1 MEHFPEGN
9 QHVAHRGGIVAGPV
23 VVEGGQI
30 QMLRHNIQFVFGQ
43 LRQQVLGQNQG
54 VHIGGVKFQT
64 HLFAA
69 CPDKPD
75 VEFRVVG
82 GQGPTVDEFQKFR
95 QGILQLGGVLQHFIR
110 DAGET
115 DDLRRQAAVGVYEGL
130 EPFADLAVFQHHRA
144 DFRNGLPIH
153 LQAGGL
159 NIEADEFVV
168 QPAVPPAVD
177 GNAVVHVVDKIPLH
191 AIEDLD
197 LVPGGVPRV
206 REGLGHTVIRD
217 GNGGM
222 APADGLLD
230 DLLRVRQGVHIAH
243 FRVEMQLHALHRG
256 GILPFLVLDNVD
268 VVGIELN
275 VLAVPGRLHLAL
287 NAQPHTGIDLPIQA
301 LGFLFRQVFMDG
313 HGAGVVRHL
322 HMEPPH
328 TGPPGLHTFH
338 GEHLAAYRGIAHFQ
352 IQRLHFHGLD
362 LDGVAHQDRP

>member
-1 MEHFPEGN
+1 MNG
-9 QHVAHRGGIVAGPV
+9 
-23 VVEGGQI
+23 
-30 QMLRHNIQFVFGQ
+30 
-43 LRQQVLGQNQG
+43 
-54 VHIGGVKFQT
+54 
-64 HLFAA
+64 
-69 CPDKPD
+69 
-75 VEFRVVG
+75 
-82 GQGPTVDEFQKFR
+82 
-95 QGILQLGGVLQHFIR
+95 
-110 DAGET
+110 DA
-115 DDLRRQAAVGVYEGL
+115 V
-130 EPFADLAVFQHHRA
+130 
-144 DFRNGLPIH
+144 I
-153 LQAGGL
+153 
-159 NIEADEFVV
+159 
-168 QPAVPPAVD
+168 
-177 GNAVVHVVDKIPLH
+177 HVVDEVSLH
-191 AIEDLD
+191 AVEDLD
-197 LVPGGVPRV
+197 LVPGGMPGV
-206 REGLGHTVIRD
+206 REGLGHAVVGD

-287 NAQPHTGIDLPIQA
+287 NAQPHAGVDLSVQT
-301 LGFLFRQVFMDG
+301 LGFLFRQVFVDG

>member
-1 MEHFPEGN
+1 M
-9 QHVAHRGGIVAGPV
+9 
-23 VVEGGQI
+23 
-30 QMLRHNIQFVFGQ
+30 
-43 LRQQVLGQNQG
+43 
-54 VHIGGVKFQT
+54 
-64 HLFAA
+64 
-69 CPDKPD
+69 C
-75 VEFRVVG
+75 
-82 GQGPTVDEFQKFR
+82 GQGASVHEFQEFR
-95 QGILQLGGVLQHFIR
+95 QGVLQLGSILQHLVG
-110 DAGET
+110 DAGKA
-115 DDLRRQAAVGVYEGL
+115 DDLRRQAAVGVYKGL
-130 EPFADLAVFQHHRA
+130 EPLGNLAVFQHHRA

-153 LQAGGL
+153 LQAGGF
-159 NIEADEFVV
+159 NIEADELIV
-168 QPAVPPAVD
+168 QSAVSPAMDGDAVI
-177 GNAVVHVVDKIPLH
+177 HVVDEVSLH
-191 AIEDLD
+191 AVEDLD
-197 LVPGGVPRV
+197 LVPGGMPGV
-206 REGLGHTVIRD
+206 REGLGHAVIRD

-222 APADGLLD
+222 APADSLLD

-243 FRVEMQLHALHRG
+243 FRVEMQLHPLHLG
-256 GILPFLVLDNVD
+256 GVLPLLVLDNVD

-338 GEHLAAYRGIAHFQ
+338 GKHLAAYRGIAHFQ

>member
-1 MEHFPEGN
+1 MGS
-9 QHVAHRGGIVAGPV
+9 
-23 VVEGGQI
+23 
-30 QMLRHNIQFVFGQ
+30 
-43 LRQQVLGQNQG
+43 
-54 VHIGGVKFQT
+54 
-64 HLFAA
+64 
-69 CPDKPD
+69 
-75 VEFRVVG
+75 
-82 GQGPTVDEFQKFR
+82 QGPTVDEFQKFR

-115 DDLRRQAAVGVYEGL
+115 DDLRRQAAVGVYKGL

-144 DFRNGLPIH
+144 DLRDGLPVH
-153 LQAGGL
+153 LQAGGF
-159 NIEADEFVV
+159 NIEADELVV
-168 QPAVPPAVD
+168 QAAVSPAVNGD
-177 GNAVVHVVDKIPLH
+177 AVVHVVDEVALH
-191 AIEDLD
+191 AVEDLD
-197 LVPGGVPRV
+197 LVPGGMPGV
-206 REGLGHTVIRD
+206 REGLGHAVIRD

-275 VLAVPGRLHLAL
+275 VLAVPGGLHLAL

-328 TGPPGLHTFH
+328 TGSPGLHTFH